1 MKNNV
6 ELIKL
11 VINSYLD
18 KIQLIIN
25 NDMVV
30 LEYMYIID
38 GERDVYKTIEVTEL
52 EDKYCLKFYPENTTK
67 IVTLDEFPDIFEIL
81 DKQISKRRLLPEE
94 VKEIENKY
102 RPGLKVKLIKMYDL
116 YAPPARTIGIIKGV
130 DSVGNILVNW
140 ENGSSLSLISVI
152 DEFEIIE

>member
-1 MKNNV
+1 MQNNV

-11 VINSYLD
+11 VINKYLD

-30 LEYMYIID
+30 LEYMYVIN
-38 GERDVYKTIEVTEL
+38 GEKDVYKTIEVTEF
-52 EDKYCLKFYPENTTK
+52 ENKYCLKFYPENTTK
-67 IVTLDEFPDIFEIL
+67 IITLDEFPDIFEIL
-81 DKQISKRRLLPEE
+81 DKQISKRRLSPEE
-94 VKEIENKY
+94 IKEIENKY
-102 RPGLKVKLIKMYDL
+102 RPGSKVKLFKMYDL
-116 YAPPARTIGIIKGV
+116 YAPPKGTIGIIKGV

-140 ENGSSLSLISVI
+140 ESNSSLSLISGI

>member
-30 LEYMYIID
+30 LEYMYVIN
-38 GERDVYKTIEVTEL
+38 GERDVYKTIEVTEF

-67 IVTLDEFPDIFEIL
+67 IITLDEFSDIFVIL
-81 DKQISKRRLLPEE
+81 DKQISKRRLSPEE
-94 VKEIENKY
+94 VREIENKY
-102 RPGLKVKLIKMYDL
+102 RPGSKVKLVKMYDL
-116 YAPPARTIGIIKGV
+116 YAPPKGTIGIIQGV
-130 DSVGNILVNW
+130 DGAGNILVNW
-140 ENGSSLSLISVI
+140 ESNSSLSLISGI

>member
-11 VINSYLD
+11 VINNYLD

-25 NDMVV
+25 QDMVV
-30 LEYMYIID
+30 LEYMYIINN
-38 GERDVYKTIEVTEL
+38 EKDVYKTIEVTEL
-52 EDKYCLKFYPENTTK
+52 EDKYCLKFYPEATTK
-67 IVTLDEFPDIFEIL
+67 IITLDEFSDIFDIL
-81 DKQISKRRLLPEE
+81 DKQITKRRLSAEE

-102 RPGLKVKLIKMYDL
+102 KPGLKVKLIKMYDL
-116 YAPPARTIGIIKGV
+116 YAPPTGTIGTIKGV

-140 ENGSSLSLISVI
+140 ENGSSLSLISII
-152 DEFEIIE
+152 DKFEIIE

>member
-38 GERDVYKTIEVTEL
+38 GERDVYKTIEVTEF
-52 EDKYCLKFYPENTTK
+52 EDKYCLKFYPEATTK
-67 IVTLDEFPDIFEIL
+67 IITLDEFQDIFDIL
-81 DKQISKRRLLPEE
+81 DKQISKRRLSPEE

-102 RPGLKVKLIKMYDL
+102 RPGQKVKLIKMYDL
-116 YAPPARTIGIIKGV
+116 YAPPTGTIGIIKGV
-130 DSVGNILVNW
+130 DRVGNILVKW
-140 ENGSSLSLISVI
+140 ENGSSLSLISII
-152 DEFEIIE
+152 DKFEIIE

>member
-38 GERDVYKTIEVTEL
+38 GERDVYKTIEVTEF
-52 EDKYCLKFYPENTTK
+52 EDKYCLKFYPEATTK
-67 IVTLDEFPDIFEIL
+67 IITLDEFQNIFEIL
-81 DKQISKRRLLPEE
+81 DKQISKRRLSPEE

-116 YAPPARTIGIIKGV
+116 YAPPTGTIGIIKGV
-130 DSVGNILVNW
+130 DSVGNILVKW
-140 ENGSSLSLISVI
+140 ENGSSLSLISII
-152 DEFEIIE
+152 DKFEIIE

>member
-30 LEYMYIID
+30 LEYMYVIN
-38 GERDVYKTIEVTEL
+38 GEKDVYKTIEVTEF
-52 EDKYCLKFYPENTTK
+52 ENKYCLKFYPEATTK
-67 IVTLDEFPDIFEIL
+67 IITLDEFEDIFDIL
-81 DKQISKRRLLPEE
+81 DKQISKRRLSTEE
-94 VKEIENKY
+94 VKEIEDKY
-102 RPGLKVKLIKMYDL
+102 KPGLKVKLIKMYDL
-116 YAPPARTIGIIKGV
+116 YAPPTGTIGIIKGV
-130 DSVGNILVNW
+130 DGADNILVNW

>member
-11 VINSYLD
+11 VINKYLD
-18 KIQLIIN
+18 RIQLIIN

-38 GERDVYKTIEVTEL
+38 GEKDVYKTIEVTEL
-52 EDKYCLKFYPENTTK
+52 EDKYCLKFYPENTSK
-67 IVTLDEFPDIFEIL
+67 IITLDEFPDIFDIL
-81 DKQISKRRLLPEE
+81 DKQITKRRLSAEE
-94 VKEIENKY
+94 VKEIEEKY
-102 RPGLKVKLIKMYDL
+102 KPGSKVKLIKMYDL
-116 YAPPARTIGIIKGV
+116 YAPKTGTIGIIKGV
-130 DSVGNILVNW
+130 DGVGNILVNW
-140 ENGSSLSLISVI
+140 ENSSSLSLITEV

>member
-11 VINSYLD
+11 VINNYLD

-25 NDMVV
+25 HDMVV
-30 LEYMYIID
+30 LEYMYIINN
-38 GERDVYKTIEVTEL
+38 EKDVYKTIEVTEL
-52 EDKYCLKFYPENTTK
+52 EDKYYLKFYPEATTK
-67 IVTLDEFPDIFEIL
+67 IITLDEFSDIFDIL
-81 DKQISKRRLLPEE
+81 DKQITKRRLSAEE

-102 RPGLKVKLIKMYDL
+102 KPGLKVKLIKMYDL
-116 YAPPARTIGIIKGV
+116 YAPPTGTIGIIKCV
-130 DSVGNILVNW
+130 DGAGNILVNW

>member
-1 MKNNV
+1 MQNNV

-11 VINSYLD
+11 VINKYLD

-25 NDMVV
+25 QNMVV
-30 LEYMYIID
+30 LEYMHIIN

-52 EDKYCLKFYPENTTK
+52 EDKYCLRFYPEATTK
-67 IVTLDEFPDIFEIL
+67 IITLDEFSDIFEIL
-81 DKQISKRRLLPEE
+81 DKQISKRRLSPEE

-102 RPGLKVKLIKMYDL
+102 RPGLKVKLVKMYDL
-116 YAPPARTIGIIKGV
+116 YAPPKGIIGIIKGV

-140 ENGSSLSLISVI
+140 ESNSSLALISGI